1 MAVQNRESTLEF
13 EIKSLDAT
21 RSVEVALPQV
31 LALEPDLQRLVAAKF
46 PGARVTLRRAEG
58 LPYLPDVQHVLLQID
73 WDVVRRGAEQ
83 AAATF
88 AVTEFLKLLKSGV
101 QNLFVKK
108 VPAPRET
115 PAEGQK
121 KRTKPKPASKKS
133 KKNKKTKGK
142 AQRRTGGKR

>member
-1 MAVQNRESTLEF
+1 MAQNRESTLEF

-46 PGARVTLRRAEG
+46 PGVKVSLRRAEG
-58 LPYLPDVQHVLLQID
+58 LPYLPDIQHVLLQID

-88 AVTEFLKLLKSGV
+88 AATEFLKLLKIGV
-101 QNLFVKK
+101 QNLFAKK
-108 VPAPRET
+108 IPTSAET

-133 KKNKKTKGK
+133 KKKNTKTKGK
-142 AQRRTGGKR
+142 ARRRTGGKR